1 MCHNPGSNQH
11 EKLLNKIW
19 LAGCRIIRA
28 GTVEQKK
35 IDPIMQKEQDQGD
48 IPKTNKKG
56 GEMFLLR
63 IYNNVFVT
71 QNRIL

>member
-1 MCHNPGSNQH
+1 MLINLGEINYLLPCYVICSN
-11 EKLLNKIW
+11 
-19 LAGCRIIRA
+19 
-28 GTVEQKK
+28 TKK

-48 IPKTNKKG
+48 IPKTNKNG